1 VVDCVS
7 WPSCGTIAL
16 SAAVCEPSAGD
27 YGGLVRLE
35 PAQTAVLG
43 VMCAILLL
51 SALACWYFS
60 TRLQRHSPGRLALI
74 LLTGFVFLVNLLWG
88 AVYYVACEA
97 RLVMT
102 FEGLVDRLWV
112 PVLMVSL
119 VGLGAT
125 GLVSLLIVR
134 REVGSGR

>member
-1 VVDCVS
+1 MS
-7 WPSCGTIAL
+7 YPWCGTIAP
-16 SAAVCEPSAGD
+16 SAAVCWPSACA
-27 YGGLVRLE
+27 YGGVVSLG
-35 PAQTAVLG
+35 AGQTAVLG
-43 VMCAILLL
+43 TICAILLL

-97 RLVMT
+97 RVVMT
-102 FEGLVDRLWV
+102 FEGLVDRLWL

-125 GLVSLLIVR
+125 GLVSLLILR
-134 REVGSGR
+134 REVGGER